1 MKIIYIKNKNDF
13 GRFSKL
19 NKNISFFLLEH
30 SKTIKLLI
38 LLFLFFD
45 ELKSYSLDNEKILES
60 NEYNSFNELKRK
72 TNEKFSRNILKEIS
86 IIKNLFSSKIESYKS
101 LKNIIHIT
109 SSINNDQNYK
119 YILLVSMHS
128 LLTNCN
134 KNKNFIIYH
143 ILCTP
148 DFNESSTIIFKS
160 LLNKFSHNIQI
171 IFYNMGNNFSNC
183 KNKRFSEAAYY
194 RLLTPVIINSDRII
208 HLDGDT
214 LVFSDLE
221 EMFNLNF
228 NDNYILGI
236 YDYLSGGVDYLGIKS
251 NIYINSGVILL
262 NLKKIREDKKTIEF
276 VNLTKSNIKI
286 YDQTVINFVLYP
298 KIGRLPS
305 KYAIFNFEDTADIKL
320 YVNCLRTKINLKEIE
335 DALKKP
341 VIIHNVLCYPK
352 LWFFNSVYQK
362 YFTKCEQRKNCSCK
376 KYYDIWHS
384 FAKKTDYYKEIANFT
399 GVII

>member
-1 MKIIYIKNKNDF
+1 
-13 GRFSKL
+13 
-19 NKNISFFLLEH
+19 
-30 SKTIKLLI
+30 
-38 LLFLFFD
+38 
-45 ELKSYSLDNEKILES
+45 
-60 NEYNSFNELKRK
+60 
-72 TNEKFSRNILKEIS
+72 
-86 IIKNLFSSKIESYKS
+86 
-101 LKNIIHIT
+101 
-109 SSINNDQNYK
+109 
-119 YILLVSMHS
+119 MHS

-160 LLNKFSHNIQI
+160 LLNKFSHNVQI

-221 EMFNLNF
+221 EMYNLNF

-236 YDYLSGGVDYLGIKS
+236 YDYFSGGVDYLGIKS

-276 VNLTKSNIKI
+276 VNLTKSNIKLVNE
-286 YDQTVINFVLYP
+286 DQTVINFVLYP

-320 YVNCLRTKINLKEIE
+320 YINFLRTKINIKEIE

-362 YFTKCEQRKNCSCK
+362 SITKCGKRKNCSCK
-376 KYYDIWHS
+376 KYYDIWHF